1 MTHHHPHRSSH
12 RRLRPRLPRGSHHCH
27 KWVQHR
33 DMKTSQRYPGGTV
46 TPCHRPHASDDVS
59 SSTVV
64 LTPLPHRT
72 CEGRLVVPTVTV
84 VVAARLVD
92 TTLAEALKDRSFLNV
107 PHGLNQ
113 LQHGEML
120 LLPLKPPLLLLLR
133 HVKMVRGVEHG
144 AMPAIPQ
151 HVMYATVMVS
161 YYHLTHAYHAYR
173 PNPPTHVVDVSPV
186 EAVDVDV
193 RHARRGCHSV

>member
-1 MTHHHPHRSSH
+1 MMTHHHPRRSSP
-12 RRLRPRLPRGSHHCH
+12 RPLRLPRGSHHCH

-84 VVAARLVD
+84 VVAALLVD
-92 TTLAEALKDRSFLNV
+92 TTLAVALKDRNFLNV
-107 PHGLNQ
+107 PHGLIQ
-113 LQHGEML
+113 SKHGEML
-120 LLPLKPPLLLLLR
+120 LLPPKPPLLL
-133 HVKMVRGVEHG
+133 HVKMVRRVVHG

-173 PNPPTHVVDVSPV
+173 PSPPTHDVDVSPV
-186 EAVDVDV
+186 EVVVDDDV
-193 RHARRGCHSV
+193 PRAHHGCRSV